1 MNYCLKK
8 DTMQTKIDRKKTIGE
23 RLLRE
28 RQRFGWSQM
37 EAAAKACVSF
47 SAYRS
52 YEDGRSAPNAEALQ
66 LLADSGIDVL
76 YIITGSEGTG
86 GIMSP
91 DEMMVLNYWRDS
103 PDELRAA
110 WLAFYRAYGSAIRRE
125 EI

>member
-1 MNYCLKK
+1 ME
-8 DTMQTKIDRKKTIGE
+8 IDRKKTIGE

-37 EAAAKACVSF
+37 EAAAKAGVSF

-66 LLADSGIDVL
+66 LLAGCGVDVL

-86 GIMSP
+86 GIITP
-91 DEMMVLNYWRDS
+91 DEMMVLCYWRDS
-103 PDELRAA
+103 PDELRSA
-110 WLAFYRAYGSAIRRE
+110 WLAFYRAYGSSIRRE
-125 EI
+125 DV

>member
-1 MNYCLKK
+1 MN
-8 DTMQTKIDRKKTIGE
+8 IDRKKTIGE

-37 EAAAKACVSF
+37 EAAAKAGVSF

-66 LLADSGIDVL
+66 QLAAEGIDVL

-86 GIMSP
+86 GLLP
-91 DEMMVLNYWRDS
+91 A
-103 PDELRAA
+103 DELSLLGQWRESPVALRQGVVA
-110 WLAFYRAYGSAIRRE
+110 LFRAYRE
-125 EI
+125 VVAGGGNASGH